1 MSTSTGTMERPVR
14 PLHLWS
20 LREDVAVD
28 VAPGELTLTADGA
41 TVRLDRPD
49 PIVVETV
56 RRMELGPVLLANA
69 HGPATGGPADE
80 ADVLSQVLPALRRCA
95 TLVVRT
101 LGLDDLGGPLLSV
114 TPVGDAALSAPM
126 SPAEGRLRMALGL
139 ALVFRRS
146 SVLLEA
152 DWANYR
158 VEIHR
163 PEVMWVVGLLAWPT
177 TADALC
183 AAVALPTEVT
193 RGILAYLKAAEFVA
207 AVPD

>member
-1 MSTSTGTMERPVR
+1 MTTSAGAVERPVR

-20 LREDVAVD
+20 LREDVAVH
-28 VAPGELTLTADGA
+28 VAPGELTLTADGV
-41 TVRLDRPD
+41 TVRLDHPE

-69 HGPATGGPADE
+69 HGPANGGPAGE
-80 ADVLSQVLPALRRCA
+80 ADVLARVLPALRRCA

-114 TPVGDAALSAPM
+114 TPVGDVVLSATVP
-126 SPAEGRLRMALGL
+126 PAEGRLRMALGL
-139 ALVFRRS
+139 VLVFRRS

-177 TADALC
+177 TADTLC
-183 AAVALPTEVT
+183 ASVALPAEVT
-193 RGILAYLKAAEFVA
+193 RGILAYLQAAEFVA